1 MASNREERFQ
11 MRQRGAGTHKIKD
24 VSFSLAFPALGD
36 ALQPQQSSRSRRTP
50 QPEQQPLRPQ
60 RSTRRTPQPA
70 QQPLPLQRSSRR
82 TPAPLTKVKAT
93 PDNVRQTD
101 NATNEYTSRAT
112 QSSSQGSV
120 SKKQKLTG
128 PTPVVT
134 TPTINDPP
142 SSSTR
147 SRSAVGNA
155 SSISRATA
163 ASDDRSSVLSN
174 QKRSLRSRSSQ
185 ESAPSNSQNP
195 DRRSANFDEPQ
206 TVARQIVT
214 GPIIQKSKPGSTI
227 ASKSKQALKSTVNT
241 TRNPEIAR
249 AATRQQPSR
258 GSSRPR
264 PKEVSPVESEHEL
277 YEEVADDDNSHTQN
291 TSKGRPGQSL
301 STVEEEQEDVEAP
314 PEKQRSA
321 STRPLPPRSK
331 TTGHAKPITTR
342 KPSTT
347 GRTKR
352 SPTHSTRARTS
363 DISDASTLARRPSAK
378 DTVPITVHRLS
389 QPQALNNASGR
400 DSTAS
405 APTIIRR
412 SGVNPI
418 DVLAQI
424 CKELIAHS
432 AETLQRGNEAAST
445 EMRRGEAARK
455 RKAVEAFGVELE
467 QRLFEM
473 TETLDNN
480 YALSMRLKQANK
492 EKIALREEFL
502 RIRDERQKVALKMD
516 EIRRVHGQEAKTAQ
530 VHSFFPAL
538 KLKVTNHLSWQDRN
552 DLNTVFYDIELAVE
566 RGRAAQQAAIHEE
579 SAESKPMSLE
589 LLLRSV
595 AGNVSSHS
603 DGGGLLNQVK
613 EFNGVLER
621 VATVLENRA

>member
-1 MASNREERFQ
+1 

-24 VSFSLAFPALGD
+24 VSFSLAFPAVID

-50 QPEQQPLRPQ
+50 QSEQQPLRPQ

-70 QQPLPLQRSSRR
+70 QQPLPSQRSSRR
-82 TPAPLTKVKAT
+82 TPAPVPKVKAT

-101 NATNEYTSRAT
+101 NATDDYTSRPT

-155 SSISRATA
+155 SSISQATA
-163 ASDDRSSVLSN
+163 ASDDRASVLSN

-185 ESAPSNSQNP
+185 GSAPSNGQNS

-206 TVARQIVT
+206 TVAHQIVT
-214 GPIIQKSKPGSTI
+214 GPVIQKSKT
-227 ASKSKQALKSTVNT
+227 ASTVSSKLNEVLKDTTNTKGKPKT
-241 TRNPEIAR
+241 TR
-249 AATRQQPSR
+249 AASRQQRSR
-258 GSSRPR
+258 GSTRPSQ
-264 PKEVSPVESEHEL
+264 KEVSPVESEHEL
-277 YEEVADDDNSHTQN
+277 YEEVAEDNDSHVQDIHR
-291 TSKGRPGQSL
+291 GRPRKSL
-301 STVEEEQEDVEAP
+301 PTVEEEQEDDEAP
-314 PEKQRSA
+314 PEKLRSA
-321 STRPLPPRSK
+321 STKPLPARSK
-331 TTGHAKPITTR
+331 ATGHAKPTTTR

-347 GRTKR
+347 GRTKS

-389 QPQALNNASGR
+389 QPQALKNASGR
-400 DSTAS
+400 GDSTAS
-405 APTIIRR
+405 APTIIKR

-432 AETLQRGNEAAST
+432 AETLQRGNEAAGT
-445 EMRRGEAARK
+445 EMRRGEATRK

-502 RIRDERQKVALKMD
+502 NIRDERQKVALKMD
-516 EIRRVHGQEAKTAQ
+516 EIRRVHSQEAKTA
-530 VHSFFPAL
+530 
-538 KLKVTNHLSWQDRN
+538 QDRN
-552 DLNTVFYDIELAVE
+552 DLNTAFYDIELAVE

-579 SAESKPMSLE
+579 SAESKTMSLE

-595 AGNVSSHS
+595 AANVSSHS

-613 EFNGVLER
+613 EFNGLLER
-621 VATVLENRA
+621 VATVLENRV